1 MQILLLY
8 DLVNNVTLVR
18 QLLLASA
25 REEDIQDVKS
35 REDVHRIS
43 LKQGA

>member
-18 QLLLASA
+18 LFFLALA
-25 REEDIQDVKS
+25 REEDIKDVKS
-35 REDVHRIS
+35 REDAHRIS